1 MGWQRPR
8 DALSPAPGHPLS
20 ILSAQ
25 SLVKAY
31 GADRLLDG
39 ASFAIEERERLGLV
53 GRNGSGKSTLA
64 RILAGVE
71 EPDEGSVIRRRD
83 ARIALL
89 AQEPALPPA
98 ATPRELVLQGLGEWS
113 AARARYQTVSEALEQ
128 ATGDIAALLDEQA
141 AAAADVEHR
150 GGWEL
155 EHRATAMLTELG
167 VQDPDR
173 AVGTMSGGE
182 RRRVALAALLVSR
195 PTLAILDEPTN
206 HLDAETIEWLERY
219 LREEHEGALLLIT
232 HDRWVLDRVV
242 GRTLELDA
250 GAVHS
255 YDGGWEDYLLAK
267 AERAE
272 LAARTESNR
281 QNLLRTELV
290 WLARQPKA
298 RTGKQKARIQ
308 RVEAAAAAA
317 PAGPDRGVS
326 LRLVAAEL
334 GATVLELH
342 DLGLSLGGRELVRGL
357 TLHVTKGERIGI
369 IGRNGAGKTTLLRA
383 LLGELEPSVG
393 RIVRGARVRCT
404 YFEQGR
410 AGLDDAA
417 TVLQNVAGDAEVVR
431 WGEQTVSAYA
441 YLERFLFYRDR
452 LRQPVGSL
460 SGGERARVALAK
472 MLLEPANVVVMDEP
486 TNDLDVQTLAAV
498 EEMLIEMSAT
508 ALVVTHDRYFL
519 DKVATSILAFEGD
532 GQVVRY
538 PGNHASYVA
547 LRDAARARAREAAAA
562 EPRAR
567 SAPPPGAATTRAA
580 PSGRPRGLT
589 WNEARELERVEVE
602 IAALE
607 TELTDRDSELA
618 DPATYAERSAEV
630 PALLAARDAAHQR
643 LTTAM
648 ARWEELATRR
658 EG

>member
-1 MGWQRPR
+1 
-8 DALSPAPGHPLS
+8 LS

-31 GADRLLDG
+31 GAKPLLDG
-39 ASFAIEERERLGLV
+39 ASLAIEERERLGLV

-71 EPDEGSVIRRRD
+71 EPDQGTVIRRRD

-89 AQEPALPPA
+89 AQDPTLPPA

-113 AARARYQTVSEALEQ
+113 AARARYRATSEALERAAGDV
-128 ATGDIAALLDEQA
+128 ATLLDEQA
-141 AAAADVEHR
+141 AAAAAVER
-150 GGWEL
+150 LGGWDL
-155 EHRATAMLTELG
+155 ENRATAMLTELG
-167 VQDPDR
+167 VREPDR

-182 RRRVALAALLVSR
+182 RRRVALAALLVAR

-242 GRTLELDA
+242 DRTLELEA

-255 YDGGWEDYLLAK
+255 YDGGWEEYLLAR

-272 LAARTESNR
+272 LAARTEANR
-281 QNLLRTELV
+281 RNLLRNELV

-308 RVEAAAAAA
+308 RAEAAIAAA
-317 PAGPDRGVS
+317 PAGSERGVS
-326 LRLVAAEL
+326 LRLVTAEL
-334 GATVLELH
+334 GATVLEAH
-342 DLGLSLGGRELVRGL
+342 DLGLTLGGRELVRGL
-357 TLHVTKGERIGI
+357 TLHVGKGERLGI

-383 LLGELEPSVG
+383 LLGELAPSAG
-393 RIVRGARVRCT
+393 RIVRGSRVRCT
-404 YFEQGR
+404 YLEQGR

-417 TVLQNVAGDAEVVR
+417 TVLENVAGDADVVR
-431 WGEQTVSAYA
+431 WGEQAISAYA
-441 YLERFLFYRDR
+441 YLERFLFFRDR
-452 LRQPVGSL
+452 ARQPVGSL

-486 TNDLDVQTLAAV
+486 TNDLDVETLAAV
-498 EEMLIEMSAT
+498 EELLIEMGAT

-519 DKVATSILAFEGD
+519 DRVATAILAFEGD
-532 GQVVRY
+532 GRVVRY
-538 PGNHASYVA
+538 PGNYASYVA
-547 LRDAARARAREAAAA
+547 LRDAARARERATAAAS
-562 EPRAR
+562 RSR
-567 SAPPPGAATTRAA
+567 SAPPPSPPATARK
-580 PSGRPRGLT
+580 RGLT
-589 WNEARELERVEVE
+589 WNEARELERVEGE

-607 TELTDRDSELA
+607 AELAARDAELA
-618 DPATYAERSAEV
+618 DPLTYAGRSPEI
-630 PALLAARDAAHQR
+630 PALLAARDAAHRR
-643 LTTAM
+643 LATLL
-648 ARWEELATRR
+648 ARWEELETRR
-658 EG
+658 GA